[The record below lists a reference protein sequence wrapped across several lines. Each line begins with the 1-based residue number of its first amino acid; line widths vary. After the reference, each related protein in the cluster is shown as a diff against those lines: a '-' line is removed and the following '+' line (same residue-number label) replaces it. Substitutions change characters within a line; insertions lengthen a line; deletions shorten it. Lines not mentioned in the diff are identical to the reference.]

1 MFYCISVSSWVEE
14 RNPTYTYNIAD
25 RHFPIMRKIFSQTK
39 ILLLTLYIF
48 PVLLLLWFLGNFSVN
63 VPYWDQWRLT
73 PIFERVAE
81 GNATFFDFFTV
92 HGHHRILI
100 PKLIIT
106 ALAFATKWNTQAEII
121 CSVIFVIMTF
131 FAICKIAEIQ
141 FQNQNKNIL
150 HIANILS
157 CLFLFSLVQHQN
169 WLWGFTLFWFLTNLC
184 LIMAVYFI
192 HALDNLS
199 VKTRIFLAAIF
210 CLIGS
215 FTLIQGLLSWL
226 VLIPSILSIEGKLKQ
241 KISRLSIWI
250 LLFILSSLIY
260 AINFNPIREPKPFLF
275 TEQPFL
281 IVNYFL
287 AVLGLPLVRLPIPA
301 ILTGLILF
309 SGFLFFTYY
318 FLNKILLK
326 KESQELGIKSSLPEA
341 MNWKFRGNRISVPE
355 SLETLDAPLLTN
367 LDFSLKKTIPWLT
380 IGTFSLISALSI
392 SVGRAEYGIENAMIS
407 SRYTTTSILLI
418 ISLIYLL
425 ALFVQEQQK
434 YLSIYKILAV
444 AMTGIM
450 TINSVYVVRNV
461 KLSFPY
467 IESRKECLEIIN
479 YLADSEFIRE
489 SPDSCLV
496 LMNGKTWLVRQGAEI
511 MEKLGWREFPQNLEF
526 IKQPKQNYGY
536 LDNPQTT
543 AKPLIIQGD
552 ETLNLGGWAI
562 RPDRKKQ
569 PNLVLLSSGENQ
581 GFFANAIVNLESN
594 DIAKIMK
601 SKLYSKVRWKVTF
614 SAKSLPMGE
623 NIIKAWVYNSDKQ
636 EFVKLNDEV
645 KVRVEES

>member
-1 MFYCISVSSWVEE
+1 
-14 RNPTYTYNIAD
+14 
-25 RHFPIMRKIFSQTK
+25 MRKIFSRTR
-39 ILLLTLYIF
+39 ILLPTLYIF
-48 PVLLLLWFLGNFSVN
+48 PVLLLLWFLANFIVN

-121 CSVIFVIMTF
+121 CSVIFVIITF

-157 CLFLFSLVQHQN
+157 CLLLFSLVQHQN

-184 LIMAVYFI
+184 LIMAVYLI
-192 HALDNLS
+192 HALENLS
-199 VKTRIFLAAIF
+199 AKTRIFLAAIF
-210 CLIGS
+210 SLIGS

-226 VLIPSILSIEGKLKQ
+226 VLIPSILSIEGKDKQ

-250 LLFILSSLIY
+250 FLFILSCLIY

-281 IVNYFL
+281 IINYFL

-301 ILTGLILF
+301 ILTGLILL
-309 SGFLFFTYY
+309 SSFLFFIYY
-318 FLNKILLK
+318 FLK
-326 KESQELGIKSSLPEA
+326 KSWFKAENQELGIRSLLGKK
-341 MNWKFRGNRISVPE
+341 MNWQWQFRIKI
-355 SLETLDAPLLTN
+355 
-367 LDFSLKKTIPWLT
+367 FSITDSPFKATIPWLT

-450 TINSVYVVRNV
+450 MINSVYVIRNV

-467 IESRKECLEIIN
+467 MESRKECLEIIN
-479 YLADSEFIRE
+479 YLADSEFIKT

-536 LDNPQTT
+536 LDNPQTIT
-543 AKPLIIQGD
+543 KPLILKGD
-552 ETLNLGGWAI
+552 ETLSLGGWAI
-562 RPDRKKQ
+562 RADRKKQ
-569 PNLVLLSSGENQ
+569 PNLVLLSSGENEY
-581 GFFANAIVNLESN
+581 FFANAIVNLESN
-594 DIAKIMK
+594 DIAKILK
-601 SKLYSKVRWKVTF
+601 SKLYSRARWKVKF
-614 SAKSLPMGE
+614 SAKSLPVGE
-623 NIIKAWVYNSDKQ
+623 TVIKAWVYNSDKQ

-645 KVRVEES
+645 KVRAINNE

>member
-1 MFYCISVSSWVEE
+1 
-14 RNPTYTYNIAD
+14 
-25 RHFPIMRKIFSQTK
+25 MRKIFSRTK
-39 ILLLTLYIF
+39 ISLLILYIF
-48 PVLLLLWFLGNFSVN
+48 PVLLLLWFLTNFSVN

-121 CSVIFVIMTF
+121 CSVIFVIITF

-141 FQNQNKNIL
+141 FQNQNQNIL
-150 HIANILS
+150 HIANILN

-184 LIMAVYFI
+184 LIMAVYFL
-192 HALDNLS
+192 HASDNLS
-199 VKTRIFLAAIF
+199 AKTKIFLAAIF
-210 CLIGS
+210 SLIGS

-226 VLIPSILSIEGKLKQ
+226 VLIPSILSIEGKAKQ

-250 LLFILSSLIY
+250 LLFILSCLIY

-281 IVNYFL
+281 IINYFL
-287 AVLGLPLVRLPIPA
+287 AVLGLPLIRIPIPA
-301 ILTGLILF
+301 ILTGLILL
-309 SGFLFFTYY
+309 SGFLFFTYH
-318 FLNKILLK
+318 FLHKSWFKPEN
-326 KESQELGIKSSLPEA
+326 QELEIR
-341 MNWKFRGNRISVPE
+341 NWLGKRINWQWQFRRKI
-355 SLETLDAPLLTN
+355 
-367 LDFSLKKTIPWLT
+367 FSITDSPFKATIPWLT
-380 IGTFSLISALSI
+380 IGIFSLISALSI

-418 ISLIYLL
+418 ISLIYLM
-425 ALFVQEQQK
+425 AWFVQEQQK

-450 TINSVYVVRNV
+450 TINSVYVIRNV

-467 IESRKECLEIIN
+467 MESRKECLEIIN
-479 YLADSEFIRE
+479 YLADSEFIKT

-511 MEKLGWREFPQNLEF
+511 MTKLRWREFPQNLEF

-543 AKPLIIQGD
+543 AKPLIIKGD

-562 RPDRKKQ
+562 IPDDKKQ
-569 PNLVLLSSGENQ
+569 PNLVLLSSGENEY
-581 GFFANAIVNLESN
+581 FFANAIVNLESN
-594 DIAKIMK
+594 DIAKILK
-601 SKLYSKVRWKVTF
+601 SKLYSRARWKVKF
-614 SAKSLPMGE
+614 SAKSLPVGE
-623 NIIKAWVYNSDKQ
+623 TVIKAWVYNSDKQ

-645 KVRVEES
+645 KVRIEES

>member
-1 MFYCISVSSWVEE
+1 MQ
-14 RNPTYTYNIAD
+14 
-25 RHFPIMRKIFSQTK
+25 KIFSQTK
-39 ILLLTLYIF
+39 ILLLTLYVF
-48 PVLLLLWFLGNFSVN
+48 PVLLLLWFLANFSVN

-73 PIFERVAE
+73 PIFERVAQ

-121 CSVIFVIMTF
+121 CSVIFVIITF
-131 FAICKIAEIQ
+131 FAICKIAAIK
-141 FQNQNKNIL
+141 FQHQNKNIL

-157 CLFLFSLVQHQN
+157 CLLLFSLVQHQN

-192 HALDNLS
+192 HALENLS
-199 VKTRIFLAAIF
+199 AKTRIFIAAIF
-210 CLIGS
+210 SLIGS

-226 VLIPSILSIEGKLKQ
+226 VLIPSILSIEGKAKQ
-241 KISRLSIWI
+241 KISRLTIWI
-250 LLFILSSLIY
+250 SLFIVSCIIY

-281 IVNYFL
+281 IINYFL

-301 ILTGLILF
+301 ILTGLILL

-318 FLNKILLK
+318 FLK
-326 KESQELGIKSSLPEA
+326 KPFYK
-341 MNWKFRGNRISVPE
+341 
-355 SLETLDAPLLTN
+355 LT
-367 LDFSLKKTIPWLT
+367 FFPSAIPWLT

-392 SVGRAEYGIENAMIS
+392 SVGRAEYGVENAMIS

-434 YLSIYKILAV
+434 YLSIYKIFAV
-444 AMTGIM
+444 AITGILM
-450 TINSVYVVRNV
+450 INSLYVVRNV

-467 IESRKECLEIIN
+467 MQGRKECLEIIN
-479 YLADSEFIRE
+479 YLADSEFIKE
-489 SPDSCLV
+489 SSDSCLV

-511 MEKLGWREFPQNLEF
+511 MEKLGWREFPQNLKF
-526 IKQPKQNYGY
+526 IKQPKQNNGY

-543 AKPLIIQGD
+543 AKPLIIKGND
-552 ETLNLGGWAI
+552 TLNLGGWAI
-562 RPDRKKQ
+562 KPDGKEQ
-569 PNLVLLSSGENQ
+569 PNLVLLSYGENQ
-581 GFFANAIVNLESN
+581 DFFANAIVNLESN

-601 SKLYSKVRWKVTF
+601 SKLYSRARWKVKF
-614 SAKSLPMGE
+614 SAKSLPVGE
-623 NIIKAWVYNSDKQ
+623 TIIQAWVYHSNKQ
-636 EFVKLNDEV
+636 EFVKLNNEV
-645 KVRVEES
+645 KVRVENT

>member
-1 MFYCISVSSWVEE
+1 MQ
-14 RNPTYTYNIAD
+14 NT
-25 RHFPIMRKIFSQTK
+25 FSGTK
-39 ILLLTLYIF
+39 ILLLIFYIF

-73 PIFERVAE
+73 SIFERVAE

-121 CSVIFVIMTF
+121 CSVIFVIITF
-131 FAICKIAEIQ
+131 FTIYKIAEIQ
-141 FQNQNKNIL
+141 FKSQNQNIL

-169 WLWGFTLFWFLTNLC
+169 WLWGFTIFWFLTNLC
-184 LIMAVYFI
+184 LIVAVYFI
-192 HALDNLS
+192 YALENLS
-199 VKTRIFLAAIF
+199 AKTRIFIAAIF

-226 VLIPSILSIEGKLKQ
+226 VLIPLILSIEGKVKQ

-250 LLFILSSLIY
+250 LLFIISCIVY

-275 TEQPFL
+275 TEKPFL
-281 IVNYFL
+281 IINYFL
-287 AVLGLPLVRLPIPA
+287 AVLGLPLVRLPILA
-301 ILTGLILF
+301 ILTGLILL

-318 FLNKILLK
+318 FLRKILFQ
-326 KESQELGIKSSLPEA
+326 KESQELGRKSYGAETMSRQ
-341 MNWKFRGNRISVPE
+341 FRGKIISIP
-355 SLETLDAPLLTN
+355 ETLDALLLTN
-367 LDFSLKKTIPWLT
+367 LDFSSKATIPWLT
-380 IGTFSLISALSI
+380 IGTFSLISAVSI

-434 YLSIYKILAV
+434 QKYLSIYKILA
-444 AMTGIM
+444 ALMTGIIM
-450 TINSVYVVRNV
+450 INSVSVVRNI

-467 IESRKECLEIIN
+467 MESRKECLEIIN
-479 YLADSEFIRE
+479 YLADSEFIKT

-511 MEKLGWREFPQNLEF
+511 MAKLGWREFPQNLEF
-526 IKQPKQNYGY
+526 IQQPKQNYGY
-536 LDNPQTT
+536 LDNPQTS
-543 AKPLIIQGD
+543 AKPLIIKGD
-552 ETLNLGGWAI
+552 ESLSLGGWAI

-569 PNLVLLSSGENQ
+569 PNLVLFSSGENEY
-581 GFFANAIVNLESN
+581 FFANAIVNLESN
-594 DIAKIMK
+594 DIATIMK
-601 SKLYSKVRWKVTF
+601 SKIYSRARWKVKF
-614 SAKSLPMGE
+614 LAKSLPVGE
-623 NIIKAWVYNSDKQ
+623 TVIKAWVYNSNKQ
-636 EFVKLNDEV
+636 EFVKLNDEL
-645 KVRVEES
+645 KLRVEGSSEDNNNF

>member
-1 MFYCISVSSWVEE
+1 MLKV
-14 RNPTYTYNIAD
+14 
-25 RHFPIMRKIFSQTK
+25 FSRTR
-39 ILLLTLYIF
+39 ILLLILYVF
-48 PVLLLLWFLGNFSVN
+48 PVLLLLWFLANFSAN

-121 CSVIFVIMTF
+121 CSVIFVTITF

-141 FQNQNKNIL
+141 FQNKNKNLL

-157 CLFLFSLVQHQN
+157 CLLLFSLVQNQN

-192 HALDNLS
+192 HVLENFSA
-199 VKTRIFLAAIF
+199 KTRIFLAAIF

-226 VLIPSILSIEGKLKQ
+226 VLIPSILSIEGKAKQ

-250 LLFILSSLIY
+250 FLFIVSCLIY
-260 AINFNPIREPKPFLF
+260 SINFNPIREPKPFLF
-275 TEQPFL
+275 IEQPFL
-281 IVNYFL
+281 IINYFL
-287 AVLGLPLVRLPIPA
+287 AVLGLPLVRLSIPA
-301 ILTGLILF
+301 ILTGLILL
-309 SGFLFFTYY
+309 SSFLFFTYY
-318 FLNKILLK
+318 FLK
-326 KESQELGIKSSLPEA
+326 KPFYKLTFFLP
-341 MNWKFRGNRISVPE
+341 G
-355 SLETLDAPLLTN
+355 
-367 LDFSLKKTIPWLT
+367 IPWLT

-392 SVGRAEYGIENAMIS
+392 SVGRAEYGVENAMIS

-425 ALFVQEQQK
+425 ALFVHEQKK
-434 YLSIYKILAV
+434 YLSTYKIFAAV
-444 AMTGIM
+444 MIVIM
-450 TINSVYVVRNV
+450 MINSVYVVRNV
-461 KLSFPY
+461 KSSFPY
-467 IESRKECLEIIN
+467 IKSRKECLEIIN
-479 YLADSEFIRE
+479 YLADSEFIKK

-511 MEKLGWREFPQNLEF
+511 MEKLGWREFPQNLKF

-536 LDNPQTT
+536 LDNSQTT
-543 AKPLIIQGD
+543 AKPLVIKGD
-552 ETLNLGGWAI
+552 ETFSLGGWAI
-562 RPDRKKQ
+562 IPDKKQQ
-569 PNLVLLSSGENQ
+569 PNLVLLSYGENQ
-581 GFFANAIVNLESN
+581 YFFANAIVSLESN
-594 DIAKIMK
+594 DISKVLK
-601 SKLYSKVRWKVTF
+601 SKLYSRARWKVKF
-614 SAKSLPMGE
+614 SAKSLPTGE
-623 NIIKAWVYNSDKQ
+623 TVIKAWVYNYKKQ
-636 EFVKLNDEV
+636 EFVKLNNELNV
-645 KVRVEES
+645 KVETY